1 MKGFNPDHDYVK
13 ETEDYKRD
21 NLTSYLKALDR
32 KELVGILFDQSEISD
47 VELDRWDISTLAG
60 LVVDLKF
67 GKEKD

>member
-1 MKGFNPDHDYVK
+1 MKRFNPDHDYVK
-13 ETEDYKRD
+13 EGEDFKRD
-21 NLTSYLKALDR
+21 NLRSYLKGLDR

-47 VELDRWDISTLAG
+47 VELDRWDIQTIAS